1 MFAFKI
7 GAVGAIFLLYIP
19 SISHGDALKK
29 ACMEVTQIKSS
40 RVCHCLQ
47 KTADQTLARSEQLRV
62 VTFLKYPDISQAV
75 KASERRTDK
84 MFWSKFS
91 RFGRL
96 AERRCS

>member
-1 MFAFKI
+1 MGQGISIEETEQMFAFKI
-7 GAVGAIFLLYIP
+7 GAVGAILLLCIP
-19 SISHGDALKK
+19 SISYSEALKK
-29 ACMEVTQIKSS
+29 ACMEAKQIKYS
-40 RVCHCLQ
+40 
-47 KTADQTLARSEQLRV
+47 
-62 VTFLKYPDISQAV
+62 KYPDISQAV